1 MDTFCQVTC
10 GTCPDEGLNGCDLPS
25 NTIFLDTDGSV
36 IYNSDTAIAGFQFTV
51 EGATIEGASG
61 GDAEDAGL
69 NVSHGPSNALGVSF
83 SGGSID
89 AGCGTLTELSLD
101 GTPTGLSGILVS
113 DTNAQAISIS
123 YYGSG
128 CTDSTACNFDP
139 NAITDDGSC
148 LSNDCLGNCGGSAVV
163 DECGVCDGSGIPA
176 GDCDCNGNV
185 HVCYTHMTEPKILL
199 E

>member
-51 EGATIEGASG
+51 EGATIESASG

-113 DTNAQAISIS
+113 D
-123 YYGSG
+123 
-128 CTDSTACNFDP
+128 
-139 NAITDDGSC
+139 
-148 LSNDCLGNCGGSAVV
+148 SN
-163 DECGVCDGSGIPA
+163 
-176 GDCDCNGNV
+176 
-185 HVCYTHMTEPKILL
+185 HV
-199 E
+199 